1 MQHCLRAR
9 SGSADAAGIYCRRD
23 VLFSGNSGL
32 PPRIVLTRG
41 MQSMPHTIIPES
53 TLSRRQHRETRGRCR
68 ADSPRSYKLLHM
80 RGSVRGCVVVSGGT
94 KIVILSGNSMAAT
107 NPAYGRV
114 AGGIWGSRAVEQVP
128 PGQGTSLGCTA
139 RPSQLRLPRRPP
151 ATPHPQGAR
160 RETVGPRRQRP
171 RPSPPARATP
181 TGATESQSKAC
192 TLYPQRSRVGTWWRC
207 HHSAGPLPGGSML
220 VLESLQGEPGCA
232 AYDQVPPLM
241 GKTANTL
248 AGPCQLPRAR
258 RPRVTLHSQ
267 AARRELSAA
276 ASSLNQ
282 VLPTC
287 ALNPKGCA

>member
-1 MQHCLRAR
+1 M
-9 SGSADAAGIYCRRD
+9 
-23 VLFSGNSGL
+23 
-32 PPRIVLTRG
+32 
-41 MQSMPHTIIPES
+41 
-53 TLSRRQHRETRGRCR
+53 
-68 ADSPRSYKLLHM
+68 
-80 RGSVRGCVVVSGGT
+80 
-94 KIVILSGNSMAAT
+94 
-107 NPAYGRV
+107 
-114 AGGIWGSRAVEQVP
+114 EQVP

-207 HHSAGPLPGGSML
+207 DHSAAPCPAAPCS

-248 AGPCQLPRAR
+248 AGPCQLRRAR

-276 ASSLNQ
+276 APSLNQ